1 MENVFTNQHSLNVLG
16 WIPLLFHFIFSSVV
30 FFDQGG
36 WESCLCIWEKVR
48 AAPIEV
54 SGTCL
59 LYLVMWEYQW
69 RLHYEKVGLMFDSSI
84 TRGGGRTNKTLGE
97 TIEKDLSLYNFTK
110 NTVEIWKEYSWKE
123 YYFLND
129 NLIDV
134 YYTWH
139 RSAIYR

>member
-1 MENVFTNQHSLNVLG
+1 
-16 WIPLLFHFIFSSVV
+16 
-30 FFDQGG
+30 
-36 WESCLCIWEKVR
+36 
-48 AAPIEV
+48 
-54 SGTCL
+54 
-59 LYLVMWEYQW
+59 
-69 RLHYEKVGLMFDSSI
+69 MFDSSI

-134 YYTWH
+134 YYTWL